1 MNTGTKRD
9 PDEDF
14 VETKKTKSISLWSLP
29 PLLVFQLKRFK
40 TVQRRRRRAYSYK
53 LNNFIEFPV
62 DCLDLKTFLASE
74 MHVDSEEE
82 QEEEEEEKKEKKKK
96 PPTEAE
102 LARQR
107 KLKVLEAQTDVLL
120 KHQPETLSRDCTQYE
135 LFAVC
140 NHRGAIGGG
149 HYYTY
154 AKSPMDGK
162 WRVYNDTKV
171 YDIDSKK
178 KIVTKNAYLL
188 FYQRK
193 DIIGKSLS
201 ELYPNA
207 PQEISRLSKS
217 CDVEAFKAA
226 TWDKPKETEAS
237 QSSFFGRSNWSPFS
251 LDGSSSCVLS

>member
-1 MNTGTKRD
+1 M
-9 PDEDF
+9 
-14 VETKKTKSISLWSLP
+14 ETKKTKSISLWSLP

-53 LNNFIEFPV
+53 LNNFIEFPIE
-62 DCLDLKTFLASE
+62 CLDLKTFLAPE

-82 QEEEEEEKKEKKKK
+82 AEEEEEREDKVKKRETKKQLS
-96 PPTEAE
+96 EAE
-102 LARQR
+102 ISRRRRLNV
-107 KLKVLEAQTDVLL
+107 LKAQTDLLL

-154 AKSPMDGK
+154 AKSPMDSK

-171 YDIDSKK
+171 YEIDSKK
-178 KIVTKNAYLL
+178 DIVTKNAYLL

-193 DIIGKSLS
+193 DTVGKSIS
-201 ELYPNA
+201 QLYPNA
-207 PQEISRLSKS
+207 PPEISRLSKAR
-217 CDVEAFKAA
+217 DVEAYKSA
-226 TWDKPKETEAS
+226 TWDKPKETESS
-237 QSSFFGRSNWSPFS
+237 QSSFFGHSNWSPFT
-251 LDGSSSCVLS
+251 LHDNSSCVLS